1 MLLEIFALPF
11 GKKSVIV
18 RICKDLL
25 LDVKLLEG
33 FLKFKTND
41 DEWKKNIE
49 QQHVGFARWPGS
61 ICSKNNLLLL
71 VATFKMMF
79 CLLYNF
85 FKML

>member
-41 DEWKKNIE
+41 DE
-49 QQHVGFARWPGS
+49 
-61 ICSKNNLLLL
+61 
-71 VATFKMMF
+71 
-79 CLLYNF
+79 
-85 FKML
+85 